1 MAGCALVPRVV
12 SLALTTGVL
21 WRLPTARHFTRKE
34 NALLDPQNILML
46 KHLCSIITYHTM

>member
-46 KHLCSIITYHTM
+46 KHLCSISTYHTM